1 MSQEHIGD
9 GGFNNSSPGAPPGG
23 ASSGGKAG
31 KGNKQRM
38 STCTSVTLKQLNF
51 ANIGGNDLF
60 QIDGKDITNAR
71 IVGRLVSLDQSMS
84 DKIVLTV
91 SDGTHKP
98 INVNVYRFDSLF
110 FLDKLAE
117 ISSGNPLIE
126 LIVHVKPAGGISMD
140 LSTTGPE
147 NFRVIKDGNGLTHHI
162 LDCINTHLMNTR
174 GPLPRT
180 GSNAGYSSS
189 SAQAMYAAQLSLEG
203 GSSGSGSNNA
213 VNELV
218 FDAFTRHI
226 NKTDNDGR
234 ASDVY
239 QILQEDAATKHITM
253 ANIEKA
259 CEELMY
265 EGRIYSTVDDMTFRT
280 TS

>member
-1 MSQEHIGD
+1 
-9 GGFNNSSPGAPPGG
+9 
-23 ASSGGKAG
+23 
-31 KGNKQRM
+31 
-38 STCTSVTLKQLNF
+38 
-51 ANIGGNDLF
+51 
-60 QIDGKDITNAR
+60 
-71 IVGRLVSLDQSMS
+71 
-84 DKIVLTV
+84 
-91 SDGTHKP
+91 
-98 INVNVYRFDSLF
+98 
-110 FLDKLAE
+110 
-117 ISSGNPLIE
+117 
-126 LIVHVKPAGGISMD
+126 
-140 LSTTGPE
+140 
-147 NFRVIKDGNGLTHHI
+147 
-162 LDCINTHLMNTR
+162 MNTR